1 MLIKKL
7 VTLDR
12 FQVKLALII
21 NATSNWFYQT
31 TNILYKTDSG
41 TDVSKSRATLF
52 TKVNVNNRGKIK
64 IYHITGKNKIK
75 L

>member
-21 NATSNWFYQT
+21 NATSNLFYQT
-31 TNILYKTDSG
+31 TDILYKTDSG
-41 TDVSKSRATLF
+41 THVSKSRATLF

-64 IYHITGKNKIK
+64 IYHITGEK
-75 L
+75 